1 MCALAER
8 PLACACFCTEKAKP
22 VSNLESSKTDEV
34 QCILLQIEPGY
45 EYPGST
51 ARIVDRLERTGHPID
66 GFPLQ

>member
-1 MCALAER
+1 
-8 PLACACFCTEKAKP
+8 